1 MTVDTTF
8 FLVATIVVVALIF
21 DFTNGFHDAANAIAT
36 SVATRA
42 LSPRIALVIAAIM
55 NFLGALLGTE
65 VAKTIGGGI
74 VDISPDSGTR
84 GLVIVFG
91 SLLGAIAW
99 NLITWWFGLP
109 SSSSHALIGALAG
122 SGIAASFTVHWPV
135 ILDKVVLPM
144 IFSPLIGFVLAYVLM
159 RILLKVLARAAYRKT
174 MRRFRRAQ
182 MFSASAIA
190 LGHGLQ
196 DAQKTMGVMVLALTA
211 GGYHTAADAPIPH
224 RAPEARRPSVPRS
237 SRGVSHRPS
246 AAGTERKRESISS
259 AR

>member
-1 MTVDTTF
+1 VDTTF

-109 SSSSHALIGALAG
+109 SSSSHALIGDLAG
-122 SGIAASFTVHWPV
+122 AGLGPRFDAGQQEVGRLMMLAEDDLDSPALHRLNISLARQVLERLAHGVAGDPEVVGQGVLRWQEGQERVLAPLDACAQRRVDLLVLRRGHVPPPSRPALIGQPV
-135 ILDKVVLPM
+135 I
-144 IFSPLIGFVLAYVLM
+144 G
-159 RILLKVLARAAYRKT
+159 
-174 MRRFRRAQ
+174 
-182 MFSASAIA
+182 
-190 LGHGLQ
+190 
-196 DAQKTMGVMVLALTA
+196 
-211 GGYHTAADAPIPH
+211 
-224 RAPEARRPSVPRS
+224 
-237 SRGVSHRPS
+237 
-246 AAGTERKRESISS
+246 
-259 AR
+259 